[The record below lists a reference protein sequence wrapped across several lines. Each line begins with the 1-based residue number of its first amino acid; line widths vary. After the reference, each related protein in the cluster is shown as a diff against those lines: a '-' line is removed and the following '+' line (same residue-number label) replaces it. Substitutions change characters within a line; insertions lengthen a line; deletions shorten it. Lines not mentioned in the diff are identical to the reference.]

1 MLADLDDFGDVAKTT
16 LSLRTVSEEAAAD
29 LRRLAR
35 DLRPRILDDL
45 GLLPAVEWRAELEV
59 SIDPTTAGL
68 RVSIQ
73 DNGIGFEVIPE
84 TGAFDQLDRYVIL
97 GKQERARLNGGDLQL
112 GSNLGIGTTVT
123 RGLAWASQA
132 KAGY

>member
-1 MLADLDDFGDVAKTT
+1 METSTVDASACFSML
-16 LSLRTVSEEAAAD
+16 LSA
-29 LRRLAR
+29 
-35 DLRPRILDDL
+35 LRP
-45 GLLPAVEWRAELEV
+45 WRAELEV